1 MVFQG
6 LDEMLHSQNAE
17 MYFDF
22 ASNVT
27 LHSVH
32 WGMLLIKPL
41 LVSPPL
47 LLTRFEFYSLFSTNN
62 STL

>member
-47 LLTRFEFYSLFSTNN
+47 LLTRFEF
-62 STL
+62 